1 MKFAINIKF
10 LKKTKKKSKIFRYNI
25 KKSIKKPEEI
35 RNYLLRE
42 KNQNELMS
50 KKHRKA
56 CRVLHY
62 IQHLLIVISTIAGC
76 VSNSGFTS
84 LVGIPIGIT
93 SSEIGL
99 KLCV

>member
-1 MKFAINIKF
+1 MPE
-10 LKKTKKKSKIFRYNI
+10 
-25 KKSIKKPEEI
+25 KSIKKPEEI

-50 KKHRKA
+50 KKHKKA

-76 VSNSGFTS
+76 VSNSVFTS

-93 SSEIGL
+93 SYGIGL
-99 KLCV
+99 KICV